1 MSFKMAGTTL
11 LVSQEM
17 TSKHATPGIGMLV
30 SISVECP
37 HPVARSN
44 ATKMATETSQAGKIS
59 HSPPAEKGL
68 ISPWEHLV
76 GLKRPFGDGR
86 QSKTAPH
93 PPQRWRPLRLRAP
106 YRSDGTES
114 GA

>member
-1 MSFKMAGTTL
+1 MTAKSWSEPMSFKIDGTTL

-44 ATKMATETSQAGKIS
+44 ATKLATETSQAGKIS
-59 HSPPAEKGL
+59 HSPPAENGL
-68 ISPWEHLV
+68 VSPWEHLV
-76 GLKRPFGDGR
+76 GLSSPWGKE
-86 QSKTAPH
+86 AV
-93 PPQRWRPLRLRAP
+93 
-106 YRSDGTES
+106 
-114 GA
+114 